1 MAKDYVNLRQIVKY
15 IHERDIENHPSPED
29 RLKKLYDTDNEHIL
43 EVLNAVNFDVELL
56 KEEGEYRIP
65 REDGKL
71 IEWILQ
77 DYTSP
82 QMKHIRKGEFGQAG
96 IEYTYRLLDGLDKML
111 RHLGFDAETIMAQQ
125 QIMNIKTDYHIS
137 VRMWNIQYAL
147 MRMLHDM
154 TAYMKM
160 PTFNLT
166 YSNRVDYLDQA
177 MAITEGYVSEVRE
190 AFTKIWKERKE
201 YVEAHAIPITLEEME
216 FSGRS
221 IEIINLLHENEEY
234 MTIRKQLSEMKTDKG
249 FLKKYEKER
258 RNKEKRLVEI
268 FREESSKFPID
279 VQSMTKIEKIMCLA
293 DGAFSIHYESGAKQA
308 YVTFD
313 VDASNWDDYMM

>member
-1 MAKDYVNLRQIVKY
+1 MARDYVNLRQIVKY
-15 IHERDIENHPSPED
+15 IHENDIENHPSPED
-29 RLKKLYDTDNEHIL
+29 RLKKLYDTDNEHLL
-43 EVLNAVNFDVELL
+43 EVLNAVNFCVDLL
-56 KEEGEYRIP
+56 KEDGEYRIP
-65 REDGKL
+65 GEDGEL

-82 QMKHIRKGEFGQAG
+82 EMKHIRKGEFGQVD

-111 RHLGFDAETIMAQQ
+111 RHLGVDAETIMAQQ
-125 QIMNIKTDYHIS
+125 QVMNTKTGFHIS
-137 VRMWNIQYAL
+137 VRMWNIQYEL

-166 YSNRVDYLDQA
+166 YNNRVDYLDQA
-177 MAITEGYVSEVRE
+177 MDITEEYVKEVRE
-190 AFTKIWKERKE
+190 AFTKIWKERKA
-201 YVEAHAIPITLEEME
+201 YVEAHSIPITLEEME
-216 FSGRS
+216 FSRRS
-221 IEIINLLHENEEY
+221 IEIINVLHENEEY
-234 MTIRKQLSEMKTDKG
+234 MTIRRQLSEMKTDKG
-249 FLKKYEKER
+249 FLKKYVKER
-258 RNKEKRLVEI
+258 RKKEKRLVEI

-293 DGAFSIHYESGAKQA
+293 EGSFSIHYEGGAQQA

-313 VDASNWDDYMM
+313 VDTSNWDDYML